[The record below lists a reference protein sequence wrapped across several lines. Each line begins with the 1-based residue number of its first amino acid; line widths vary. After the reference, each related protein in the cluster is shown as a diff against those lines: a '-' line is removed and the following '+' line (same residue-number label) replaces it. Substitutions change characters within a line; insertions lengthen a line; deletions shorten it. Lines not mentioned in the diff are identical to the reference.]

1 MKSFGAVHLLA
12 AVVAL
17 VIGLVVGGLGPRGE
31 LRRVEKKLAE
41 LEERPCQGRTGAE
54 IAKIFQGR
62 PWEEGNVKVPEP
74 PPVPAPVD
82 DAEEAD
88 EPEDDGGFRIEFNT
102 DGSDSEPQDV
112 GEAMKLAREALD
124 LRHEQAMAALR
135 EDARPTPE
143 QEEQLG
149 RVLDQMNDD
158 LIGLAEELRD
168 QMELGE
174 PSRRDAMLY
183 AAETLDVFLTAEDD
197 LRGVFDDDQIAALQ
211 EESLDPMSYVDPGL
225 IDVLESLNRE
235 R

>member
-62 PWEEGNVKVPEP
+62 PWEEGKVKVPEP
-74 PPVPAPVD
+74 PPAPAPVD